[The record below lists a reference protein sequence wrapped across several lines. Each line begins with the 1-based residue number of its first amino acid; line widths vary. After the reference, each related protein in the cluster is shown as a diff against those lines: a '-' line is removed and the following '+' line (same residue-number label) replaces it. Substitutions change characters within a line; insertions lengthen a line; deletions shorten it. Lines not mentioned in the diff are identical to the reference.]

1 MTETAQPET
10 AAESEV
16 ASDPIADAANAFKTF
31 DENASDKAERARNEK
46 GQFVSEQAEEIE
58 ADEEADAD
66 SEAESHDETNETDE
80 AADEAQPEA
89 VDLPPSWPSELA
101 EEWNSLPA
109 PLQDKIVQREA
120 EREAAVNAK
129 FQEAANVRKAN
140 EALIAEANTNR
151 QKFIEAADTVL
162 AMVRPQRPPTSMLNR
177 NSSDYDP
184 DTYHLLNAQA
194 DEAERHLSIVQQQR
208 QQALAQFEQEVVQAE
223 QQEQAQIEEKTR
235 PALLKD
241 VPDLSDPQKQPAA
254 LTEIVRYAVQSGI
267 PERVFADPEIAR
279 GVTSAQIHLA
289 WKAMQWD
296 KQQTAKAKVTPRA
309 PKPAAP
315 VVRPGVTTSRSA
327 VENAQRKKAFERLDR
342 SGSIEDAAAI
352 FKHAFKG

>member
-1 MTETAQPET
+1 
-10 AAESEV
+10 
-16 ASDPIADAANAFKTF
+16 
-31 DENASDKAERARNEK
+31 
-46 GQFVSEQAEEIE
+46 
-58 ADEEADAD
+58 
-66 SEAESHDETNETDE
+66 
-80 AADEAQPEA
+80 
-89 VDLPPSWPSELA
+89 
-101 EEWNSLPA
+101 
-109 PLQDKIVQREA
+109 
-120 EREAAVNAK
+120 
-129 FQEAANVRKAN
+129 
-140 EALIAEANTNR
+140 
-151 QKFIEAADTVL
+151 
-162 AMVRPQRPPTSMLNR
+162 MLNR